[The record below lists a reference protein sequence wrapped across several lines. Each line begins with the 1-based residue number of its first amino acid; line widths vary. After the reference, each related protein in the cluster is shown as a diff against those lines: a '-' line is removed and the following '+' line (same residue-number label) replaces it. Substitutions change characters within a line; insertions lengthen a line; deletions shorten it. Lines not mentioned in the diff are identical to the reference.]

1 MKCFDLF
8 LIEKAERQQQQ
19 EKTDKGLKYVILF
32 HSFFSHSCYEFTEKQ
47 YMMERLAT
55 MESSIQNSIKAPVQ
69 PIMQQSAQSGNQFS
83 VFNQQVQA
91 FPGQQVQH
99 TYNNSIQPM
108 MGPQH
113 FILGQQQLAMSKA
126 IRSNKPT
133 NKNKLLAWIAQRNNF
148 LAQTNAFIAYN
159 VEEEA
164 DE

>member
-1 MKCFDLF
+1 
-8 LIEKAERQQQQ
+8 
-19 EKTDKGLKYVILF
+19 
-32 HSFFSHSCYEFTEKQ
+32 
-47 YMMERLAT
+47 MMERLAT

-91 FPGQQVQH
+91 FPGQQVQQ

-133 NKNKLLAWIAQRNNF
+133 NKNKLLVWIAQSNNF